1 MPQRAEEGQELV
13 RCSRAYKPQS
23 TQHVI
28 YVGICQL
35 GAHLRLRPCDQQKRG
50 RNPGP
55 TSTRFGSSFG
65 SVSRVLRRSL
75 ALACATLVGLV
86 LSTSSCGDGGLIP
99 TTVDPGADFVQED
112 VVFDDVFFYCKV
124 EPMLFAQGCGSG
136 VAGKDPANGC
146 HFSVTKFRLTDY
158 MPHVGDSCVGGTL
171 GPGTAVPT
179 AAQQNY
185 TAAQAR
191 MKRDPK
197 LAPLLLRPTG
207 QATHPRK
214 IFEQNSPEADV
225 IRQWATQFS
234 SQ

>member
-1 MPQRAEEGQELV
+1 MVHLSVCCG
-13 RCSRAYKPQS
+13 S
-23 TQHVI
+23 
-28 YVGICQL
+28 GI
-35 GAHLRLRPCDQQKRG
+35 
-50 RNPGP
+50 GP
-55 TSTRFGSSFG
+55 
-65 SVSRVLRRSL
+65 SVYGDD
-75 ALACATLVGLV
+75 GL
-86 LSTSSCGDGGLIP
+86 LP

-136 VAGKDPANGC
+136 VAGKDPASGC

-158 MPHVGDSCVGGTL
+158 MPHVSDGCTGGML
-171 GPGTAVPT
+171 QAGTAVPT

-197 LAPLLLRPTG
+197 LAPLLLRPTA

-214 IFEQNSPEADV
+214 IFEVNSPEADV

-234 SQ
+234 K